1 MTIKRISLGFV
12 ITFALIAQS
21 MPASVAALTIMR
33 FAPSVSATLDQG
45 QITLTPP
52 LSNSPAKFR
61 VEVADPTIARVDG
74 LVVTLL
80 AVGNTVI
87 TYIQD
92 AVPGFTA
99 DSRTSRIYIRPGV
112 PKLGVWAERSVPMS
126 ANTFTLTPPSS
137 PSNGSW
143 GYSSPDKDVLTING
157 NVVTIVDGGEATI
170 TATQFAT
177 SSWLRATTTTKVT
190 ITAPFPVVSSIPN
203 ISLSVNGISSFELK
217 NPTSTSTAPWVYTS
231 SNPSI
236 VSVTGNKFVAI
247 APGSVTVTARQAR
260 MGIYRSYTTTFKVD
274 VLAIDPVITNTTFA
288 SSTIN
293 LTGSSVDFSRLAPQS
308 ESPGTWEVTSSDPSI
323 VRINSVSAANLI
335 SATALKVGEVTL
347 TARQRASGTFAE
359 SAPVAIKITV
369 RGTPVASKLADI
381 ERVAGDPAITLKA
394 PESASDGLWSFTSSN
409 PAVATVAGNTLT
421 FTGAGEAV
429 ITATQAA
436 TVLWNAATTSFE
448 VRVGG
453 ITPTVGAANALSVD
467 VGEVLDSAGLPTS
480 NSAGKWIFTSENPAI
495 ANVVNGAVVGV
506 AVGTT
511 KISLYQEP
519 AGKYGRS
526 NMTSFVLTVT
536 PAPPKPVVVVK
547 PPVVIKPAIP
557 RVAAG
562 ASLSGRTITV
572 VAQNARAAD
581 VEVTINK
588 VAAKLG
594 LNTVKAGTR
603 VVVVKHLGKT
613 IYTRTFKV
621 K

>member
-1 MTIKRISLGFV
+1 MTIKRISIGFV
-12 ITFALIAQS
+12 ITFALVAQS
-21 MPASVAALTIMR
+21 VPAYAATTIMR
-33 FAPSVSATLDQG
+33 FAPSVTATLDQG

-61 VEVADPTIARVDG
+61 VEVADPAIARVDG

-112 PKLGVWAERSVPMS
+112 PKLGVWAERSVAMT
-126 ANTFTLTPPSS
+126 ANTFTLTPPTSQ
-137 PSNGSW
+137 SNGGW
-143 GYSSPDKDVLTING
+143 VYSSPDTDVLTIKG
-157 NVVTIVDGGEATI
+157 DIVTIVDGGVATI
-170 TATQFAT
+170 TATQSPT
-177 SSWLRATTTTKVT
+177 SSWLKATTSTKVN
-190 ITAPFPVVSSIPN
+190 ITAPFPFVSSFSN
-203 ISLSVNGISSFELK
+203 ISLTVNGISNFELK
-217 NPTSTSTAPWVYTS
+217 NPTSTSPAPWVYTS
-231 SNPSI
+231 SNSSV

-247 APGSVTVTARQAR
+247 APGSVTITARQAR
-260 MGIYRSYTTTFKVD
+260 TAIYRTYTTTFKID
-274 VLAIDPVITNTTFA
+274 VLAINPAISNPSFLST
-288 SSTIN
+288 TIN
-293 LTGSSVDFSRLAPQS
+293 LTADSVDFSRFTPLS
-308 ESPGTWEVTSSDPSI
+308 DSPGLWDVTSSDATI
-323 VRINSVSAANLI
+323 VRVNSVSEANII

-347 TARQRASGTFAE
+347 TARQRASGAFAE
-359 SAPVAIKITV
+359 SAPVAIKVTV
-369 RGTPVASKLADI
+369 RATPIASKLANI

-394 PESASDGLWSFTSSN
+394 PESASDGLWSFASSN

-421 FTGAGEAV
+421 ITGAGSAV

-436 TVLWNAATTSFE
+436 TVLWNEASTSFE

-467 VGEVLDSAGLPTS
+467 VGEILDSAGLPTS

-495 ANVVNGAVVGV
+495 ANIVNGAVVGV
-506 AVGTT
+506 AVGST
-511 KISLYQEP
+511 KINLYQEP

-526 NMTSFVLTVT
+526 NLTSFELTVT
-536 PAPPKPVVVVK
+536 PAPPKPAVVVK
-547 PPVVIKPAIP
+547 PPVVVKPALP
-557 RVAAG
+557 RVVAG

-581 VEVTINK
+581 VKVTINK

-603 VVVVKHLGKT
+603 VVVVQHLGKT
-613 IYTRTFKV
+613 IYSRTFKV